1 MCGIVGYVG
10 FKDCAPILVEG
21 LRRLEYRGYDSAGL
35 ALHTNAGSK
44 PSSSPGAGGIEIVR
58 AVGKLANLEAALKKS
73 PLAGRTGIGH
83 TRWATHG
90 RPSEANAHPHVA
102 GRVAVVHNGIIE
114 NHVALRRQLEAR
126 GVRFSSDTDTE
137 IVAHLID
144 QALGA
149 GASRLVDAVRIAL
162 LQVRGAYAIAVLSA
176 DAPDEIVVAK
186 ADSPLVIGLGD
197 GEMLCAS
204 DIPALL
210 AHTRDVVFLH
220 DGEVATLTRGGAEIV
235 TLDGARVERAPRRI
249 DWSPT
254 QAEKGGYKH
263 FMLKEI
269 HEQPRAVEDTLRGR
283 VDLIEG
289 DVIGEE
295 IGISPEVARKIQ
307 RVCFVACGT
316 SSHAAMAGRYWV
328 EQLARI
334 PAVVDIGSEVRYRD
348 AVFSETDLVVA
359 VSQSGE
365 TLDTLA
371 AVKTARAKGAHIL
384 AVANVHDSAIPR
396 ASDGAF
402 YTHAGPEIGVAST
415 KCFTT
420 QLVAMLLLAVYL
432 GRRRGSLSQSEAQR
446 VLEALARTPHQM
458 RDVLAK
464 AEEVRALAKRY
475 MRVEHMLF
483 LGRGTGFPVA
493 LEGALKLKEISYI
506 HAEGYAAGEMKHGP
520 IALID
525 EKMPVVVVVARDA
538 HYEKT
543 FSNMQEVK
551 AREGQ
556 LIAVCTE
563 GDADVRALLSP
574 DAASRGARP
583 GSLGPPA
590 DILEVPAA
598 AAEVLPLLTVL
609 PLQLL
614 AYYMADLKGTD
625 VDQPRNLAKTVT
637 VE

>member
-1 MCGIVGYVG
+1 M
-10 FKDCAPILVEG
+10 
-21 LRRLEYRGYDSAGL
+21 
-35 ALHTNAGSK
+35 
-44 PSSSPGAGGIEIVR
+44 
-58 AVGKLANLEAALKKS
+58 
-73 PLAGRTGIGH
+73 RT
-83 TRWATHG
+83 
-90 RPSEANAHPHVA
+90 
-102 GRVAVVHNGIIE
+102 
-114 NHVALRRQLEAR
+114 
-126 GVRFSSDTDTE
+126 
-137 IVAHLID
+137 
-144 QALGA
+144 
-149 GASRLVDAVRIAL
+149 AL
-162 LQVRGAYAIAVLSA
+162 LQVRGAYAIAVLSG
-176 DAPDEIVVAK
+176 DSPDEIVVAK

-220 DGEVATLTRGGAEIV
+220 DGEVATLTRRGAEIM
-235 TLDGARVERAPRRI
+235 TLEGARVERASKRI

-283 VDLIEG
+283 VDLVEG
-289 DVIGEE
+289 DVVGEE
-295 IGISPEVARKIQ
+295 IGITAEVARKIQ

-316 SSHAAMAGRYWV
+316 SSHAAMAGRYWI

-348 AVFSETDLVVA
+348 AVFTETDLVVA

-371 AVKTARAKGAHIL
+371 AVKTAKAKGAHVL
-384 AVANVHDSAIPR
+384 AVANVHDSAIAR
-396 ASDGAF
+396 ASDAAL

-432 GRRRGSLSQSEAQR
+432 GRRRGSLGQGEAQR
-446 VLEALARTPHQM
+446 ILEALARTPQQM
-458 RDVLAK
+458 RDVLSK

-475 MRVEHMLF
+475 MRTEHMLF

-525 EKMPVVVVVARDA
+525 EKMPVVVVVPRDA

-556 LIAVCTE
+556 LIAVCTQ
-563 GDADVRALLSP
+563 GDADVRALLSADSAP
-574 DAASRGARP
+574 RSNRT
-583 GSLGPPA
+583 GPMAPEA
-590 DILEVPAA
+590 DVLEVPDA

>member
-10 FKDCAPILVEG
+10 PKQCVPILVEG

-35 ALHTNAGSK
+35 AVQVGSR
-44 PSSSPGAGGIEIVR
+44 GIEIVR
-58 AVGKLANLEAALKKS
+58 AVGKLANLEAALQKN
-73 PLAGRTGIGH
+73 PLAGTTGIGH

-114 NHVALRRQLEAR
+114 NHVALRRELEAS
-126 GVRFSSDTDTE
+126 GVRFASDTDTE
-137 IVAHLID
+137 IVAHLVER
-144 QALGA
+144 ALQGGA
-149 GASRLVDAVRIAL
+149 RRLVDAVRAAL
-162 LQVRGAYAIAVLSA
+162 ARVRGAYAIAVLSA
-176 DAPDEIVVAK
+176 TSPDEIVVAK
-186 ADSPLVIGLGD
+186 ADSPLVLGVGD

-210 AHTRDVVFLH
+210 AHTRRVVLL
-220 DGEVATLTRGGAEIV
+220 DEGEVATLTRAGAEIT
-235 TLDGARVERAPRRI
+235 TLDGTRVERAPKTI

-283 VDLIEG
+283 VDLVEG
-289 DVIGEE
+289 DVVGEAIGL
-295 IGISPEVARKIQ
+295 GADLATRIQ
-307 RVCFVACGT
+307 RVYFVACGT
-316 SSHAAMAGRYWV
+316 SAHAAMAGRYWV
-328 EQLARI
+328 EQLARV
-334 PAVVDIGSEVRYRD
+334 PAVVEIGSEVRYREP
-348 AVFSETDLVVA
+348 VFGPGDLVVA

-371 AVKTARAKGAHIL
+371 AVKTAKAQGAHVL
-384 AVANVHDSAIPR
+384 AVANVIDSAIPR
-396 ASDGAF
+396 ASDGAL

-432 GRRRGSLSQSEAQR
+432 GRRRGTLAVPEARRILDALTQAPQR
-446 VLEALARTPHQM
+446 MRVVLEREGELR
-458 RDVLAK
+458 RLAK
-464 AEEVRALAKRY
+464 KF
-475 MRVEHMLF
+475 MRSQHMLF
-483 LGRGTGFPVA
+483 LGRGTGYPVA

-525 EKMPVVVVVARDA
+525 EDMPVVALCPRDA
-538 HYEKT
+538 HFEKT
-543 FSNMQEVK
+543 LSNVQEVR

-556 LIAVCTE
+556 VIAIATE
-563 GDADVRALLSP
+563 GDAEVAGLLGGAGGGDVVSIP
-574 DAASRGARP
+574 VAAP
-583 GSLGPPA
+583 
-590 DILEVPAA
+590 
-598 AAEVLPLLTVL
+598 EVLPLLEVI

-614 AYYMADLKGTD
+614 AYYVADLKGTD

>member
-10 FKDCAPILVEG
+10 AKDCAPILVEG

-35 ALHTNAGSK
+35 ALHTGTA
-44 PSSSPGAGGIEIVR
+44 PSGGMSIEIVR
-58 AVGKLANLEAALKKS
+58 AVGKLANLEAALKKN
-73 PLAGRTGIGH
+73 PLVGRTGIGH

-114 NHVALRRQLEAR
+114 NHVALRRELEAK

-137 IVAHLID
+137 MVAHLVEE
-144 QALGA
+144 ALTA
-149 GASRLVDAVRIAL
+149 GARRLVDAVRAAL
-162 LQVRGAYAIAVLSA
+162 LQVRGAYAIAVLSG
-176 DAPDEIVVAK
+176 DAPDEIVIAK
-186 ADSPLVIGLGD
+186 ADSPLVIGIGD

-220 DGEVATLTRGGAEIV
+220 DGEVATLTRAGAEIS
-235 TLDGARVERAPRRI
+235 TLDGTPVQRAPKRI

-283 VDLIEG
+283 VDLVDG
-289 DVIGEE
+289 DVVGAE
-295 IGISPEVARKIQ
+295 IGISAELAKKIQ

-316 SSHAAMAGRYWV
+316 SSHAAMAGRYWM

-334 PAVVDIGSEVRYRD
+334 PAVVEIGSEVRYRD
-348 AVFSETDLVVA
+348 AVFSDTDLVVA

-371 AVKTARAKGAHIL
+371 AVKTAKAKGAHVL
-384 AVANVHDSAIPR
+384 AVANVFDSAIPR
-396 ASDGAF
+396 VSDAAL

-432 GRRRGSLSQSEAQR
+432 GRRRGSLKAAEAR
-446 VLEALARTPHQM
+446 RILEALAHAPQQM

-464 AEEVRALAKRY
+464 AEDVRSIAKKY
-475 MRVEHMLF
+475 MRSAHMLF

-525 EKMPVVVVVARDA
+525 EEMPVVVVVPRDA

-563 GDADVRALLSP
+563 GDADVRQLLLADTAPRSGRSSSP
-574 DAASRGARP
+574 
-583 GSLGPPA
+583 PPQQP
-590 DILEVPAA
+590 DILEVPGAEP
-598 AAEVLPLLTVL
+598 EVLPLLTVL